1 MEKNNNNDL
10 TPKEKLIFLGVVVF
24 IIGLIVGMV
33 IELAISTKDIAI
45 RDKEIEEL
53 KMENAVLKE
62 ENQDIMGLWSDLV
75 IEKK

>member
-1 MEKNNNNDL
+1 MEKNNGEN
-10 TPKEKLIFLGVVVF
+10 IFILKILAVLFFLFGIYVGV
-24 IIGLIVGMV
+24 IIGS
-33 IELAISTKDIAI
+33 AIDGKSIDNK
-45 RDKEIEEL
+45 DKEIEEL